1 MAEFLFNSRKQI
13 TKKIIPYTVVI
24 GVAIQTKVR
33 DVSGNLDIMIDT
45 GIRMQNAEVIPWIIT
60 GILFPQPLKYPIL
73 LKSTQISYELISEQ
87 FNLGMKNTIELLTEK
102 NNLLQAQQEQLQ
114 AKYMA
119 ILNTQLLKFYQGDQL
134 AL

>member
-24 GVAIQTKVR
+24 GVAIPTEVR

-73 LKSTQISYELISEQ
+73 LKSTQVSIQSA
-87 FNLGMKNTIELLTEK
+87 EK
-102 NNLLQAQQEQLQ
+102 P
-114 AKYMA
+114 
-119 ILNTQLLKFYQGDQL
+119 FR
-134 AL
+134 